1 MPDAELVVHYVP
13 AAIDDLEDAV
23 LWYETKRDG
32 LGLRF
37 RSAVIKAEQR
47 LAQNPGLGAPVVG
60 RSVPRGVRRLRLKR
74 FPYSLFYVD
83 DGEVVVVAVAH
94 DRRRPGYWK
103 DRV

>member
-1 MPDAELVVHYVP
+1 MPDDELVVHYVS
-13 AAIDDLEDAV
+13 AALDDLEDAV
-23 LWYETKRDG
+23 LWYEAKRDG

-37 RSAVIKAEQR
+37 KSAVQRAEQR

-74 FPYSLFYVD
+74 FPYSLFYVN

-103 DRV
+103 VRV